1 MPGTYTTRLALYK
14 PDGDD
19 NVNEITDLNNNY
31 DRLDALVSFVP
42 VTLSTYPASAYQG
55 EAFYELDTGK
65 AYVNTSTVPASA
77 YDKRQ
82 VLVAGASFDSNISL
96 GSSAL
101 QINIGSSP
109 DTTAKFAAFVPFGT
123 DLITGRSLSASA
135 FNSFYLE
142 VNGNMGWGDGTATQ
156 DVTVYRDGPGV
167 LGVGGS
173 VLVEADVLAGDTVYA
188 VDVELTGEARVN
200 GATLRP
206 QLHSVISHSN
216 STTEK
221 ALQTIT
227 IPANDAVVG
236 ASYRIRLFGT
246 AQVTGTPTL
255 NFRLRMGDQVTG
267 DNPVTMGAITI
278 RSGMTDGYWE
288 MEAILTCTASPGAT
302 ATWYAFGKLTHNFIT
317 GVGTYTNVGP
327 IVGTVTKDSTV
338 EFDFHLTADWG
349 AASSSNI
356 VVARGGQS
364 GRIG

>member
-1 MPGTYTTRLALYK
+1 MAGTYTTRLGLYK

-19 NVNEITDLNNNY
+19 NVDEITDLNNNY

-42 VTLSTYPASAYQG
+42 VTLSTYPASAFQG
-55 EAFYELDTGK
+55 EAFYETDTGK
-65 AYVNTSTVPASA
+65 AYVNKSAVASA
-77 YDKRQ
+77 SDYWQ
-82 VLVAGASFDSNISL
+82 IMVAGAHFDADMTFN
-96 GSSAL
+96 GSVTASGGTLEAVVPTSSDTGVRVKATGDTDWRVT
-101 QINIGSSP
+101 IN
-109 DTTAKFAAFVPFGT
+109 
-123 DLITGRSLSASA
+123 
-135 FNSFYLE
+135 
-142 VNGNMGWGDGTATQ
+142 GDGSIDIGPGNAAADITM
-156 DVTVYRDGPGV
+156 YRDSAGV
-167 LGVGGS
+167 LGLADSLIVG
-173 VLVEADVLAGDTVYA
+173 ADVIVGDVLYA
-188 VDVELTGEARVN
+188 TDVELTGEARVN